1 MLCSVGFFRLSAM
14 IKIHIAQKPDW
25 ASFFDLAVAEGW
37 RVPEVERQLFAGRWC
52 DCAQALKEDDRF
64 SGLVTAVSHQ
74 HSGWIGNLIVPERL
88 RGRGYGS
95 RLFEA
100 ALSALQAQGMTSV
113 WLTASE
119 SGRPIYEK
127 SGFVAID
134 EIERWVSCKRSHFG
148 PADSLLKDGG
158 QKLVALDRAAWGEDR
173 SALLEALD
181 AQGKAYAC
189 GGAAALLQ
197 REPGVQIVGPWYSTT
212 GCPRSNR
219 LLLQKILAEA
229 DPNVELVV
237 DLLKSSPVRQLL
249 AATGFSC
256 VGNNALMAQGDTTKV
271 KTEMMVSLASLGSI
285 G

>member
-1 MLCSVGFFRLSAM
+1 MN
-14 IKIHIAQKPDW
+14 KIRIAQKPDW
-25 ASFFDLAVAEGW
+25 TSFFALADAEGW
-37 RVPEVERQLFAGRWC
+37 RVPEVERQLFAGGWC
-52 DCAQALKEDDRF
+52 DCAQALEEDDRF
-64 SGLVTAVSHQ
+64 SGLVTAVAHQ

-100 ALSALQAQGMTSV
+100 AFSVLQGQGMTSV
-113 WLTASE
+113 WLTASA

-134 EIERWVSCKRSHFG
+134 EVERWVSCKRAHFG
-148 PADSLLKDGG
+148 PADSLVKDGG
-158 QKLVALDRAAWGEDR
+158 LKLVALDRVAWGEDR

-181 AQGKAYAC
+181 ARGEAYAC
-189 GGAAALLQ
+189 GDAVALLQ
-197 REPGVQIVGPWYSTT
+197 REPGLQIVGPWYSSK
-212 GCPRSNR
+212 GCPRSSR

-237 DLLKSSPVRQLL
+237 DVLKSSPVRQLL
-249 AATGFSC
+249 SATGFSC
-256 VGNNALMAQGDTTKV
+256 VGSNALMVQGDTTRIQI
-271 KTEMMVSLASLGSI
+271 KTMASLASLGSI

>member
-1 MLCSVGFFRLSAM
+1 LCSVGFFRLSAM

-25 ASFFDLAVAEGW
+25 ASFFDLAAAEGW
-37 RVPEVERQLFAGRWC
+37 RVSEVERQLFAGRWC
-52 DCAQALKEDDRF
+52 DCAQALKENDRF
-64 SGLVTAVSHQ
+64 SGLVTAVAHQ
-74 HSGWIGNLIVPERL
+74 SSGWIGNLIVPERL

-100 ALSALQAQGMTSV
+100 ALSALQVQGMTSV

-148 PADSLLKDGG
+148 PADSLVKDGG

-181 AQGKAYAC
+181 AQGRVFAC
-189 GGAAALLQ
+189 GDAVALLQ
-197 REPGVQIVGPWYSTT
+197 REPELQIIGPWYSPT

-229 DPNVELVV
+229 DPNIELVV
-237 DLLKSSPVRQLL
+237 DLLKSSPVGQLL
-249 AATGFSC
+249 SATGFSC
-256 VGNNALMAQGDTTKV
+256 VGSNALMVQGDSTRIQI
-271 KTEMMVSLASLGSI
+271 KTMASLASLGSI

>member
-14 IKIHIAQKPDW
+14 NKIRIAQKPDW
-25 ASFFDLAVAEGW
+25 TSFFALADAEGW

-64 SGLVTAVSHQ
+64 SGLVTAVAHQ

-134 EIERWVSCKRSHFG
+134 EIERWVSCKRAPSG
-148 PADSLLKDGG
+148 PADILVKDGG
-158 QKLVALDRAAWGEDR
+158 QKLVDLDRAAWGEDR

-181 AQGKAYAC
+181 ARGEAYAC
-189 GGAAALLQ
+189 GGAVALLQ
-197 REPGVQIVGPWYSTT
+197 REPGLQIVGPWYSST

-219 LLLQKILAEA
+219 LLLQKILTEA
-229 DPNVELVV
+229 DPNVVLVV
-237 DLLKSSPVRQLL
+237 DVLKSSPVRQLL
-249 AATGFSC
+249 SATGFAC
-256 VGNNALMAQGDTTKV
+256 VGSNVLMAQGDTGHV
-271 KTEMMVSLASLGSI
+271 HREMMVSLASLGSI